1 MIWGWAANDG
11 APKWSVFLLRIER
24 FCGSIYTPIFVHSRM
39 WGWCNRIKHV
49 HEGGVKLLQI
59 KWKKCILSA
68 NNRLRKKMV
77 KGWLGEF
84 HQTESMNVSPTQCG
98 NCNQMQSALG
108 LNAKQTYQRDIF
120 FGDGPVCALGNVGF
134 IATTTSKR
142 YAEWSWYNLQS
153 FFDKFRMLRF
163 RNFDCWIKFSIDPY
177 WSI

>member
-1 MIWGWAANDG
+1 MGMG
-11 APKWSVFLLRIER
+11 CKSWSSKMVGFLIRIEW

-59 KWKKCILSA
+59 KCKKCILSA

-108 LNAKQTYQRDIF
+108 LNAKQNYQRDIF
-120 FGDGPVCALGNVGF
+120 FGDGPMCALLNVGC

-142 YAEWSWYNLQS
+142 YAEWSWYNLQT
-153 FFDKFRMLRF
+153 FF
-163 RNFDCWIKFSIDPY
+163 W
-177 WSI
+177 